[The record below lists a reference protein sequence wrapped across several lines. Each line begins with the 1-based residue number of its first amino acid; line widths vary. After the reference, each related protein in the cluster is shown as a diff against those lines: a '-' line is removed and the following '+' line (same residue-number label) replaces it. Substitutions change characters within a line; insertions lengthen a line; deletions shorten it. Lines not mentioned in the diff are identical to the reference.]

1 MRHNEGQG
9 KVQHAPDI
17 VRASTTE
24 PISALRSTI
33 GSLWSAGCAWPRDRL
48 NPDAASRSVVD
59 FDPRLVAD
67 AAECLSLGL
76 QTRRARPKSFLRR
89 PPRARRR
96 PSEPSCYSSPGG
108 VKRHCAHLEQH
119 AVHVISP
126 RLLHIL
132 HANLGPY
139 VRQPPPA
146 TRGARHSEEVWGQ
159 SKMWPQIVVLTKACF
174 AGQKTAD
181 SPRDIVSLPDIKKG
195 AERQTNRHY
204 FPVSR
209 PLKRLCHQKMPRGG
223 GCGDAAAVRK
233 LQPPVPHRPTLRRTS
248 VRPLVRCWR
257 GVRRPDVRDL
267 RWRRVRGRRLT
278 DRCSVAAAA
287 A

>member
-89 PPRARRR
+89 PPRARKR
-96 PSEPSCYSSPGG
+96 PSEPSCCSSRRR
-108 VKRHCAHLEQH
+108 V
-119 AVHVISP
+119 
-126 RLLHIL
+126 
-132 HANLGPY
+132 
-139 VRQPPPA
+139 
-146 TRGARHSEEVWGQ
+146 
-159 SKMWPQIVVLTKACF
+159 
-174 AGQKTAD
+174 
-181 SPRDIVSLPDIKKG
+181 
-195 AERQTNRHY
+195 
-204 FPVSR
+204 
-209 PLKRLCHQKMPRGG
+209 KRLCGIVCCACRGEGVRGFASSPNSASTLHPFLQLHPSGSACAWSDGHVAAPRGR
-223 GCGDAAAVRK
+223 ARLAHTA
-233 LQPPVPHRPTLRRTS
+233 LFRTTMRYLDGYS
-248 VRPLVRCWR
+248 WH
-257 GVRRPDVRDL
+257 
-267 RWRRVRGRRLT
+267 T
-278 DRCSVAAAA
+278 E
-287 A
+287 

>member
-89 PPRARRR
+89 PPRARKR
-96 PSEPSCYSSPGG
+96 PSEPSCCRFQAARNATMWRYTPRLHRLYRLGAAPRRRRSAACPLRGPPRQY
-108 VKRHCAHLEQH
+108 VWAPPCFPTWTTAHGPRGREREESAAKKSRLRRCRFFRPHTFLFRYQQLLSREERQK
-119 AVHVISP
+119 SP
-126 RLLHIL
+126 RCGATLL
-132 HANLGPY
+132 
-139 VRQPPPA
+139 
-146 TRGARHSEEVWGQ
+146 T
-159 SKMWPQIVVLTKACF
+159 
-174 AGQKTAD
+174 
-181 SPRDIVSLPDIKKG
+181 
-195 AERQTNRHY
+195 
-204 FPVSR
+204 
-209 PLKRLCHQKMPRGG
+209 
-223 GCGDAAAVRK
+223 
-233 LQPPVPHRPTLRRTS
+233 
-248 VRPLVRCWR
+248 
-257 GVRRPDVRDL
+257 
-267 RWRRVRGRRLT
+267 
-278 DRCSVAAAA
+278 
-287 A
+287 

>member
-108 VKRHCAHLEQH
+108 VKRLCVVTE
-119 AVHVISP
+119 VIV
-126 RLLHIL
+126 LY
-132 HANLGPY
+132 AFLG
-139 VRQPPPA
+139 
-146 TRGARHSEEVWGQ
+146 
-159 SKMWPQIVVLTKACF
+159 
-174 AGQKTAD
+174 
-181 SPRDIVSLPDIKKG
+181 
-195 AERQTNRHY
+195 
-204 FPVSR
+204 VSR
-209 PLKRLCHQKMPRGG
+209 CNNTPFCAQAVADTCSNQDTCVRTKTRVAVVATC
-223 GCGDAAAVRK
+223 GCESQA
-233 LQPPVPHRPTLRRTS
+233 T
-248 VRPLVRCWR
+248 
-257 GVRRPDVRDL
+257 
-267 RWRRVRGRRLT
+267 
-278 DRCSVAAAA
+278 CSRYIMLE
-287 A
+287 

>member
-89 PPRARRR
+89 PPRARKR
-96 PSEPSCYSSPGG
+96 PSEPSCCRFPTASKADCAHVPARAKGQTDGLKGPMKDVISG
-108 VKRHCAHLEQH
+108 VKSMMTEIMSFIAPFNPHLSVPEL
-119 AVHVISP
+119 A
-126 RLLHIL
+126 L
-132 HANLGPY
+132 ALG
-139 VRQPPPA
+139 
-146 TRGARHSEEVWGQ
+146 
-159 SKMWPQIVVLTKACF
+159 
-174 AGQKTAD
+174 
-181 SPRDIVSLPDIKKG
+181 
-195 AERQTNRHY
+195 
-204 FPVSR
+204 
-209 PLKRLCHQKMPRGG
+209 
-223 GCGDAAAVRK
+223 
-233 LQPPVPHRPTLRRTS
+233 
-248 VRPLVRCWR
+248 
-257 GVRRPDVRDL
+257 
-267 RWRRVRGRRLT
+267 RGRSRVATTHRLKHLPIWT
-278 DRCSVAAAA
+278 QC
-287 A
+287 

>member
-108 VKRHCAHLEQH
+108 VKRHCG
-119 AVHVISP
+119 
-126 RLLHIL
+126 R
-132 HANLGPY
+132 
-139 VRQPPPA
+139 R
-146 TRGARHSEEVWGQ
+146 
-159 SKMWPQIVVLTKACF
+159 
-174 AGQKTAD
+174 
-181 SPRDIVSLPDIKKG
+181 
-195 AERQTNRHY
+195 
-204 FPVSR
+204 
-209 PLKRLCHQKMPRGG
+209 RGG
-223 GCGDAAAVRK
+223 
-233 LQPPVPHRPTLRRTS
+233 
-248 VRPLVRCWR
+248 
-257 GVRRPDVRDL
+257 
-267 RWRRVRGRRLT
+267 
-278 DRCSVAAAA
+278 VAAAGLGCAQRRRCWFVARPLLWRRRSLSQRPLTPARLPPSRLARRLAGRPGERSAQDSSNDRA
-287 A
+287 AEAARRRR

>member
-89 PPRARRR
+89 PPRARKR
-96 PSEPSCYSSPGG
+96 PSEPSCCSSRRR
-108 VKRHCAHLEQH
+108 V
-119 AVHVISP
+119 
-126 RLLHIL
+126 
-132 HANLGPY
+132 
-139 VRQPPPA
+139 
-146 TRGARHSEEVWGQ
+146 
-159 SKMWPQIVVLTKACF
+159 
-174 AGQKTAD
+174 
-181 SPRDIVSLPDIKKG
+181 
-195 AERQTNRHY
+195 
-204 FPVSR
+204 
-209 PLKRLCHQKMPRGG
+209 KRLCDTHTHVSALSYRWFISIHSSEGRSEPTWPASSERWV
-223 GCGDAAAVRK
+223 AVR
-233 LQPPVPHRPTLRRTS
+233 HRK
-248 VRPLVRCWR
+248 
-257 GVRRPDVRDL
+257 G
-267 RWRRVRGRRLT
+267 
-278 DRCSVAAAA
+278 
-287 A
+287 